1 MTQFEQFLF
10 DLKTTTQLS
19 NDRQGVTLC
28 GSSLW
33 SHSILSSFLQ
43 VDNNELQY
51 FWLGVEDTE
60 SRRLSYRS
68 GQQLLGRECDLLI
81 YDCHAGFD
89 ANSFNAALGTL
100 VGGGLLVVLTPDLD
114 PQHTDF
120 AVRWFHRS
128 LLTLIVV
135 NENVVPPEVTTPVY
149 LPFNDERYAQQL
161 DVISKITRMARG
173 RKHRPL
179 VITADRGRGKS
190 SALGL
195 AVAELFVQSS
205 INIVITAPTVKAI
218 SSVFY
223 RVIESIDGVLS
234 TPTSLS
240 FRGSTL
246 RFVAADEL
254 VRDAIKC
261 DLLLVDEAS
270 SIPLSM
276 LCTLAGSFGR
286 VVFSTT
292 IHGYEGSGRGFSLKF
307 IDWLLS
313 QFPNGR
319 TVELDVPIRWHSE
332 DTLEKWQYK
341 TFLLNCELP
350 ILNSQPKIDD
360 VAIHAV
366 CKSELVDSFSDLRAI
381 FSLLINAHY
390 QTTPSDLFHMLS
402 DPAVTIKAALI
413 GGVYVGCLLS
423 VAEGGLEQTLVTDI
437 GRGIR
442 RPKGHLVPVT
452 LANQLGFVEQAA
464 LTCERIS
471 RISIHPQ
478 AQSLGFGSA
487 LISEVVETSRADY
500 VASSFGASG
509 ELINFWRK
517 NNFRIIKLGSHRD
530 KASGCYSVLVVSLD
544 EAEWLDEACQYY
556 GQYVK
561 HALSNRLIS
570 VDIGLIRALLFNAPY
585 SLPTPFPFTLVGNY
599 LLGGATFEA
608 VAVWLSELTLL
619 QCSLDP
625 TLVSDLLIAKLLQ
638 HCSWTE
644 CTARFGLSG
653 RKQIESQIRIDAAVF
668 ISDLHCKME
677 LKRK

>member
-1 MTQFEQFLF
+1 MTLFEQFLF
-10 DLKTTTQLS
+10 DLKTTAQLS
-19 NDRQGVTLC
+19 NDRLGVTLC
-28 GSSLW
+28 GSARW
-33 SHSILSSFLQ
+33 SNSILSSLLQ
-43 VDNNELQY
+43 VDFEVQY
-51 FWLGVEDTE
+51 FWLGVEDNE
-60 SRRLSYRS
+60 PRRLSYRS
-68 GQQLLGRECDLLI
+68 GQQLLGQECDLLI
-81 YDCHAGFD
+81 YDCHVGFD

-100 VGGGLLVVLTPDLD
+100 VAGGLLVVLTPDLD
-114 PQHTDF
+114 PQHPDLS
-120 AVRWFHRS
+120 VRWFHRA
-128 LLTLIVV
+128 LQTLISVEEDALPPVV
-135 NENVVPPEVTTPVY
+135 KSPVY
-149 LPFNDERYAQQL
+149 LPFNDDRYARQT
-161 DVISKITRMARG
+161 DVVATVIRIAQG
-173 RKHRPL
+173 RKRRPL

-195 AVAELFVQSS
+195 AVAELFRHSG

-223 RVIESIDGVLS
+223 RVIESIDGVLV

-240 FRGSTL
+240 FRDSTL

-254 VRDAIKC
+254 VRVPTTC

-276 LCTLAGSFGR
+276 LCTLAENFGR
-286 VVFSTT
+286 IVFSTT

-313 QFPNGR
+313 KFPHGR
-319 TVELDVPIRWHSE
+319 TVELNAPIRWHAE

-350 ILNSQPKIDD
+350 TVSSQPKVDNI
-360 VAIHAV
+360 VIHTI
-366 CKSELVDSFSDLRAI
+366 CKSDLVDSFSDLSAV

-402 DPAVTIKAALI
+402 DPAVTIKVAVI
-413 GGVYVGCLLS
+413 NGVYVGCLLS
-423 VAEGGLEQTLVTDI
+423 VSEGGLEQTLVADI

-464 LTCERIS
+464 LTCERIL

-478 AQSLGFGSA
+478 IQSLGFGSA
-487 LISEVVETSRADY
+487 LISEVVATSSADY

-530 KASGCYSVLVVSLD
+530 KASGCYSVIVVHQLD
-544 EAEWLDEACQYY
+544 AVWLDEACQYY
-556 GQYVK
+556 AQYVK

-570 VDIGLIRALLFNAPY
+570 VDIGLIRALLINAPY
-585 SLPTPFPFTLVGNY
+585 SLPSPFPFLLVSNY

-619 QCSLDP
+619 QCSLDT

-638 HCSWTE
+638 QCSWLE

-668 ISDLHCKME
+668 ISDLHCKIE
-677 LKRK
+677 SK